1 MISAICPVQPIERE
15 WNEGMQ
21 TAQQSQS
28 ESRALDAQESVH
40 GAFEKCVLEYP
51 DSVSVESV
59 DGRLTYRE
67 LNERADRL
75 ARRLTGLG
83 VGPEAPV
90 AVCAEPSVSLVVA
103 ILGVL
108 KAGAAFVPLDPGYPP
123 ARLAGLLTDSGAAV
137 AVVQSD
143 LTSLLP
149 DTEVRLVP
157 LDTEGPDAGAEPG
170 GRRTSADVPAD
181 TVACVY
187 YTSGSTGSPKGVLVT
202 HRGLLNLA
210 SAAAREFGLAPGDR
224 FLQLASIGFSAA
236 LEEIFPAL
244 LCGAT
249 LVLAGYR
256 RALPDVGHFLGVLEE
271 QRITGFEIT
280 TAYWHQLMDEL
291 HTTGAALPDRVRF
304 VVVGGDRARAEHVL
318 AWRTTGIP
326 LINVYGP
333 TEATATASYHHTAK
347 ERPDPDGLLPIGR
360 AITGARMH
368 LLDPHGQPVGPGE
381 QGEIHV
387 GGDCLA
393 RGYLGDPAQTARAFV
408 PDPFG
413 AAGGRLYRTGDLG
426 RALPDGTVEFLG
438 RRDNQIKIRGV
449 RIEPAEVEAAL
460 QRYPGISQALVS
472 ASADEPEDRHLVAY
486 LIAGEA
492 GPPDEE
498 ELRAHLS
505 TVLPS
510 QLVPSVYVVL
520 DAMPLTAHG
529 KVDRAG
535 LPPVTAHRPRPA
547 TPYVEPRNGTET
559 ALTALWADVLDRELI
574 GVQDDFFAL
583 GGNSLQAVR
592 IVAKARRRFDVEL
605 RAADLLA
612 EPTVAA
618 FAARIDGLLRE
629 AAPHGADD
637 EAWWKHWREELR
649 SFEERTAARTGQR
662 GAGPLGMSQQ
672 ALWMLSRFQPGIP
685 LYNEAWQCRLHGSL
699 DRAALQKAL
708 SRITERHEV
717 LRTRFALAGTQPVQ
731 IVDASAEPHLEFCD
745 LAGVEPSG
753 RLDAALAVRDE
764 VIMAPLDPAVAPPAK
779 AWLFPLADDEHL
791 VVFTM
796 HHIVW
801 DGISKEVFLD
811 ELVALYEAFRTGEA
825 PALQP
830 LPLTY
835 RAYALWQRSH
845 LTGTTFDRLLD
856 YWRTRLADPPEPLP
870 LPSDR
875 PAPTVQDYT
884 GGKIVLPL
892 APALRERVI
901 EVARRENVT
910 PFMLLFT
917 ALCAQLQHS
926 TGQDDLCVGTPLANR
941 TLPGTESLI
950 GCFINSVA
958 LRVKLDD
965 GMTRRQALARV
976 RATCLEAIEHQEMPF
991 DKLVEELRPRRHP
1004 GRSPYFQVWFAM
1016 GDDTLLPRTSP
1027 GLSIDGFEDLST
1039 GVSTGMAKLD
1049 LNWIVVDRGDHY
1061 ALSLSYRTALFD
1073 EDTARSM
1080 ATAFQ
1085 ERLDELLQ
1093 DPEAPFRLPA
1103 PDADRQEGPGV
1114 EEQLLAQWREMFHN
1128 DAIGPEDD
1136 FFELGGY
1143 SMLAVEVVTRVQEE
1157 FGVEISF
1164 ADFFEVPTVAEL
1176 ARKITSP
1183 GS

>member
-1 MISAICPVQPIERE
+1 
-15 WNEGMQ
+15 MQ
-21 TAQQSQS
+21 
-28 ESRALDAQESVH
+28 SVH
-40 GAFEKCVLEYP
+40 GAFEKRVLEYP
-51 DSVSVESV
+51 DSVAVESV

-67 LNERADRL
+67 LDERADGL
-75 ARRLTGLG
+75 ARRLAGLG

-90 AVCAEPSVSLVVA
+90 AICAEPSVSLVVA

-123 ARLAGLLTDSGAAV
+123 ARLAGLLADSGAAV
-137 AVVQSD
+137 ALVQTE
-143 LTSLLP
+143 LTGLLSG
-149 DTEVRLVP
+149 TAARLVP
-157 LDTEGPDAGAEPG
+157 LDVEGPGAEEGPE
-170 GRRTSADVPAD
+170 GRLSADVPPD
-181 TVACVY
+181 GVACVY

-210 SAAAREFGLAPGDR
+210 SAAAQEFGLAPGDR

-236 LEEIFPAL
+236 LEEMFPSL

-256 RALPDVGHFLGVLEE
+256 RALPDVRHFLGVLEE
-271 QRITGFEIT
+271 RRITGFEIT

-291 HTTGAALPDRVRF
+291 NATGDVLPARIRF

-318 AWRTTGIP
+318 AWRRTGIP

-333 TEATATASYHHTAK
+333 TEATATASYHHTGK

-368 LLDPHGQPVGPGE
+368 LLDVRGHPVAPGAK
-381 QGEIHV
+381 GEIHV
-387 GGDCLA
+387 GGACLA

-413 AAGGRLYRTGDLG
+413 AAGERLYRTGDLG
-426 RALPDGTVEFLG
+426 RVLPDGTVEFLG

-460 QRYPGISQALVS
+460 QRYPGIRQALVS

-486 LIAGEA
+486 LTAGET
-492 GPPDEE
+492 GPPDEG

-505 TVLPS
+505 SVLPS

-547 TPYVEPRNGTET
+547 TPYAEPRTGTEA
-559 ALTALWADVLDRELI
+559 ALTGLWAEVLKRELI
-574 GVQDDFFAL
+574 GARDDFFAL

-592 IVAKARRRFDVEL
+592 IVAKARRRFGVAL
-605 RAADLLA
+605 HPNDLLA

-629 AAPHGADD
+629 TAPHGTDD
-637 EAWWKHWREELR
+637 EALWKHWREELR
-649 SFEERTAARTGQR
+649 SFELQTVAQTGQG
-662 GAGPLGMSQQ
+662 GAGPLSLSQRG
-672 ALWMLSRFQPGIP
+672 LWMLSRFQPGIP
-685 LYNEAWQCRLHGSL
+685 LYNEAWQCRLHGPL
-699 DRAALQKAL
+699 DRAALGSAL
-708 SRITERHEV
+708 SRIAERHEV
-717 LRTRFALAGTQPVQ
+717 LRTRFAMAGPQPVQ
-731 IVDASAEPHLEFCD
+731 IVDKSAEPRMEFCD
-745 LAGVEPSG
+745 LAGVDPSR
-753 RLDAALAVRDE
+753 RLDAALALRDE
-764 VIMAPLDPAVAPPAK
+764 AIMVPLDPSEAPLAK
-779 AWLFPLADDEHL
+779 VWLFPLAEDEHL
-791 VVFTM
+791 MVLTM

-811 ELVALYEAFRTGEA
+811 ELVAGYEAFRHGED
-825 PALQP
+825 PVPQP

-835 RAYALWQRSH
+835 REYALWQRSH
-845 LTGTTFDRLLD
+845 LTGTTLDRLLG
-856 YWRTRLADPPEPLP
+856 YWRTQLADPPEPLP
-870 LPSDR
+870 LPTDR
-875 PAPTVQDYT
+875 PAPPVQDYA
-884 GGKIVLPL
+884 GARIVLPL
-892 APALRERVI
+892 APALRDRVI
-901 EVARRENVT
+901 EVARCENVT

-917 ALCAQLQHS
+917 ALIAHLHHS
-926 TGQDDLCVGTPLANR
+926 TGQDDLCAGTPLANR

-958 LRVKLDD
+958 LRVKIDD

-976 RATCLEAIEHQEMPF
+976 RATCLDAIAHQELPF
-991 DKLVEELRPRRHP
+991 DKLVEELRPKRIP

-1016 GDDTLLPRTSP
+1016 GDDTLLPRKSP

-1039 GVSTGMAKLD
+1039 GLSTGMAKLD

-1061 ALSLSYRTALFD
+1061 ALSLTYRTGLFD

-1080 ATAFQ
+1080 VNAFQ
-1085 ERLDELLQ
+1085 ERLGEILQ
-1093 DPEAPFRLPA
+1093 DPGAPFRLPA
-1103 PDADRQEGPGV
+1103 RPDGGQDDGLRV
-1114 EEQLLAQWREMFHN
+1114 EERLLAQWREIFHN
-1128 DAIGPEDD
+1128 DDIVPDDD

-1143 SMLAVEVVTRVQEE
+1143 SMLAVEVITHVQEE